1 MPLLPT
7 DTLPFAEIA
16 RRPLN
21 PQECALVVID
31 IQEKLLPL
39 IHEKERML
47 SNSKL
52 LIRMAHVLGLPVI
65 LTTQYAKG
73 LGATV
78 PDVVELLPGVTALD
92 KVEFG
97 CFGNGAFCSNVA
109 RLSNR
114 NTLLLCGIETHICVL
129 QTALGALAQ
138 GRIVHVA
145 ADALGSSTQL
155 NWELGIGRMRD
166 AGVVISSTEMMV
178 YELLGRSGTAE
189 FKEMLKY
196 VKEQLANSKEAIGK

>member
-31 IQEKLLPL
+31 IQEKLLPE
-39 IHEKERML
+39 IHDQDRML

-52 LIRMAHVLGLPVI
+52 LIRMAQVLSLPVI

-73 LGATV
+73 LGPTV
-78 PDVVELLPGVTALD
+78 PAIAELLPNVTALD
-92 KVEFG
+92 KLEFG
-97 CFGNGAFCSNVA
+97 CFGNGEFCSSVA

-114 NTLLLCGIETHICVL
+114 HTLLLCGIEAHICVL

-138 GRIVHVA
+138 GHIVHVA

-166 AGVVISSTEMMV
+166 AGVVISSTEMMI
-178 YELLGRSGTAE
+178 YELLGRSGTAA

-196 VKEQLANSKEAIGK
+196 VKEQLAISK